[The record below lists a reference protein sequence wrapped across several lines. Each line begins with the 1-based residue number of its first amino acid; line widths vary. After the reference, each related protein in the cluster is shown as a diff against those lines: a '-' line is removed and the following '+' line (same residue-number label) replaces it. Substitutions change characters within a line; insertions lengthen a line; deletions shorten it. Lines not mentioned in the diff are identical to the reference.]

1 MLGIDQAIRSTGLT
15 LLTLDGEVVS
25 QCVLNIPMKLPIID
39 GIDVV
44 MDMAKAIKDFVQGY
58 HIALTCIELPTF
70 SSDSM
75 RSKQLNMLF
84 GSILTE
90 IKTPYIV
97 GNATSVKKFATG
109 LGRHTKEDKKVVMQK
124 AWEQSHPSSYNT
136 ALAYLQS
143 KFTKTVVTRAIGD
156 LADSYWLAK
165 YGLSKLD
172 AYQKQSNPTIQ
183 VNLIV

>member
-97 GNATSVKKFATG
+97 GNATTVKKFATG
-109 LGRHTKEDKKVVMQK
+109 SGRHAKEDKKVVMQN
-124 AWEQSHPSSYNT
+124 AWELSHPKSYNT
-136 ALAYLQS
+136 ALTYLQG
-143 KFTKTVVTRAIGD
+143 KFTKSVVTRAIGD